1 MLFQSI
7 AGYLLS
13 GILTFGALFSWFLMI
28 TGRFRPHII
37 MPCETEEC
45 KQKASFWFFMQSL
58 LLLFAG
64 GIALMRTTQIQ
75 QGHTDNVIENLIY
88 GLSSLLLI
96 RVIGEFKVLGFFRS
110 ENESEFAQT
119 DRKIITPY
127 FLIAFLLSLAL
138 VI

>member
-1 MLFQSI
+1 MLIQSI

-13 GILTFGALFSWFLMI
+13 ALLTFGALFSWFLLL
-28 TGRFRPHII
+28 TGRFRPHYII
-37 MPCETEEC
+37 PCETEEC
-45 KQKASFWFFMQSL
+45 KRKASFWFFMQSL

-64 GIALMRTTQIQ
+64 GIALMRITQLQ
-75 QGHTDNVIENLIY
+75 QGHTDNVIENLVY

-96 RVIGEFKVLGFFRS
+96 RVIGEFKVLGLFRS
-110 ENESEFAQT
+110 ENESHFAQT

-127 FLIAFLLSLAL
+127 FLISFLLSLAL

>member
-1 MLFQSI
+1 MIFQSF

-13 GILTFGALFSWFLMI
+13 VLLAMGALFSWILLL
-28 TGRFRPHII
+28 TGKFRPHFI

-45 KQKASFWFFMQSL
+45 KRKASLWFFMQSL

-64 GIALMRTTQIQ
+64 GISLMRITQMQ
-75 QGHTDNVIENLIY
+75 QGHTDNVIENLVY

-96 RVIGEFKVLGFFRS
+96 RVVGEFKVIGLFRS
-110 ENESEFAQT
+110 ENETDFARL
-119 DRKIITPY
+119 DKKIITPY
-127 FLIAFLLSLAL
+127 FIITFLLSLAL